1 MSVERWDN
9 DRKRWILYENQA
21 EHSADCAA
29 HPYEAVPGRIF
40 LDTNVVN
47 LLVRFP
53 DQVFDGE
60 PTRDELDQTTLED
73 IEALMHIFFVGRR
86 ANWVL
91 AASHK
96 TISEIEDTPDERLRS
111 LLKSFAMELI
121 SPDAE
126 ENRYAATVGRRMVDA
141 PFAAAL
147 PDLADRELIGNA
159 IGLGCDAFCTRDRR
173 TIIRRRETLRLLPL
187 KVLTPLEWWR
197 HVKPWAGLC
206 M

>member
-1 MSVERWDN
+1 MAVEHWDE
-9 DRKRWILYENQA
+9 DRKHWILYRNQD
-21 EHSADCAA
+21 EHSADCKAY
-29 HPYEAVPGRIF
+29 PYESVPGRIF

-53 DQVFDGE
+53 EQIFQQESAPDD
-60 PTRDELDQTTLED
+60 LDQKILED

-86 ANWVL
+86 ANWFLV
-91 AASHK
+91 ASRK
-96 TISEIEDTPDERLRS
+96 TISEIEDTPDKRLRS
-111 LLKSFAMELI
+111 LLKDFATELI
-121 SPDAE
+121 SPEVE

-141 PFAAAL
+141 PFTAGL
-147 PDLADRELIGNA
+147 PDAADRELIGNA
-159 IGLGCDAFCTRDRR
+159 IGLSCDAFCTRDRR
-173 TIIRRRETLRLLPL
+173 TIVRKRATLRLLPI